1 LRFSATI
8 GIARASDKQIRF
20 LFAGFR
26 AVHLVPVCP
35 HSFTA
40 ALFAAGSML
49 AVSGFGYLIV
59 LRRIEPMKADPE
71 VPEGA
76 IVPAA

>member
-1 LRFSATI
+1 LAPIVTGALYDR
-8 GIARASDKQIRF
+8 
-20 LFAGFR
+20 L
-26 AVHLVPVCP
+26 

-40 ALFAAGSML
+40 ALFAAGAML